1 MKRLFSLILVLTL
14 SMGLA
19 YAISDKEVMKTAME
33 LYGEGYS
40 EMDIAKALIKQGA
53 SVEQLQ
59 RLQSQLLSMRDGKSS
74 SSSKKSDYLKSNS
87 REDNGEELDS
97 LLLWDMWDIE
107 KPAKLVYGRDIF
119 RTRSTSF
126 KPQMNQ
132 ATPKNYVLGPGDEV
146 IIDIYGASQEQF
158 EEEISPDGK
167 ITIEGYGPISLAGL
181 TLSDATRRLRATLG
195 SRYQSSQILLT
206 IGQTRSITVNVMGE
220 VLVPGAYQVSAF
232 ADVFQVLYLAGGVA
246 ETGTLRSI
254 RVYRAGKQVSELD
267 IYNYMMNGTQP
278 ANSRLEDGDV
288 VIVGT
293 YDALVEIHGKIKR
306 PMFYEMKKGETLDK
320 LLYYAGGFAGDAYT
334 DGVRVNRRAAGA
346 MSVHTIRNAAFES
359 FAVMDGDSVAVDSIL
374 PRFRNTVEVR
384 GAVFR
389 PGFYGLDENL
399 KTLRELIDMAGG
411 VSEDAFMSRAV
422 LYRMKLDR
430 TFQAVPVALD
440 DIMSG
445 AAADVEL
452 RNEDQLYVPSQQE
465 KLEKQ
470 YVVIH
475 GEVYAPDTF
484 RYAENE
490 SVEDLILRAGG
501 LTDRASTSKV
511 DVARRVIDPK
521 ATDESSIKSQTFTV
535 ELRDSLEVSEHGFIL
550 QPFDE
555 VYVRMSPA
563 YGKQMNVS
571 VRGEI
576 LFDGTYSLKTQD
588 DRLSD
593 LVKAAG
599 GLSSHAYAKGAR
611 LQRVMTE
618 EERMRRD
625 QLVRMNKAASR
636 RDSVDIDKLDLG
648 DKYFVG
654 IDLESALKNPG
665 SNEDIILREGDIL
678 LIPSQN
684 TTVKINGEVCY
695 PNTVSYISGKRA
707 RYYVNQAGGY
717 SSNARRLKVYIIYP
731 NGRVGT
737 KCSKIQPG
745 CEIVVPSRP
754 ERKSGNAAQS
764 VAIASSAASIASV
777 AATIVTVIVNTS
789 KK

>member
-1 MKRLFSLILVLTL
+1 MKRILSLIFVFTL
-14 SMGLA
+14 SLGLT
-19 YAISDKEVMKTAME
+19 YAMSDKDLLKSAME
-33 LYGEGYS
+33 LYAEGYS
-40 EMDIAKALIKQGA
+40 EMDIAKTLIKQGA
-53 SVEQLQ
+53 TVDQLQ
-59 RLQSQLLSMRDGKSS
+59 RLQAQLLTLGEQSTPSAMGKMRDGQKGN
-74 SSSKKSDYLKSNS
+74 L
-87 REDNGEELDS
+87 RENNGERPDS
-97 LLLWDMWDIE
+97 LLLWSMWDLQ
-107 KPAKLVYGRDIF
+107 KPSKQVYGQDIF

-126 KPQMNQ
+126 EPQMNQ
-132 ATPKNYVLGPGDEV
+132 ATPKNYTLGPGDEV

-158 EEEISPDGK
+158 VEEISPDGK

-181 TLSDATRRLRATLG
+181 TLTDATRRLRSTLG

-206 IGQTRSITVNVMGE
+206 IGQTRSITVSVMGE
-220 VLVPGAYQVSAF
+220 VLMPGSYQLSAF
-232 ADVFQVLYLAGGVA
+232 SDIFHALYLAGGVS

-267 IYNYMMNGTQP
+267 IYDFLINGTQP
-278 ANSRLEDGDV
+278 TTARLEDGDV

-320 LLYYAGGFAGDAYT
+320 LLYYAGGFSGDAYT
-334 DGVRVNRRAAGA
+334 DGVRVSRRAAGA

-359 FAVMDGDSVAVDSIL
+359 FALMDGDSVAIDSIL

-389 PGFYGLDENL
+389 PGFYGLDDNL
-399 KTLRELIDMAGG
+399 KTLRQLVDMAGG
-411 VSEDAFMSRAV
+411 ASEDAFTQRAV

-430 TFQAVPVALD
+430 TFQAVPIPLD
-440 DIMSG
+440 NILDGTAEDI
-445 AAADVEL
+445 EL
-452 RNEDQLYVPSQQE
+452 RNEDQLYIPSQLE

-470 YVVIH
+470 YVIIH

-511 DVARRVIDPK
+511 DIARRVIDPK

-535 ELRDSLEVSEHGFIL
+535 ELHDSLAVGEHGFIL

-555 VYVRMSPA
+555 VYIRISPA

-576 LFDGTYSLKTQD
+576 LFDGTYALKTQD

-611 LQRVMTE
+611 LQRTMTE
-618 EERMRRD
+618 EERIRRA
-625 QLVRMNKAASR
+625 QLIQINKAAGK
-636 RDSVDIDKLDLG
+636 RDSVNTDKLDLG

-654 IDLESALKNPG
+654 IDLESAIKNPG
-665 SNEDIILREGDIL
+665 SNEDIILREGDVLI
-678 LIPSQN
+678 IPSLN
-684 TTVKINGEVCY
+684 TTVKINGEVCF
-695 PNTVSYISGKRA
+695 PNTVSFIAGKRA
-707 RYYVNQAGGY
+707 HYYINQAGGY
-717 SSNARRLKVYIIYP
+717 SSSARRSKTYVIYP

-754 ERKSGNAAQS
+754 ERKGGNAAQS
-764 VAIASSAASIASV
+764 VAIASSAASMASV
-777 AATIVTVIVNTS
+777 VASIVTLIVR
-789 KK
+789 K